1 MAKSAQIMQL
11 QNFLKNE
18 IENIQNIVEE
28 NNQLK
33 RDLQARNRELSVQ
46 KVLQSELQ
54 KEVETIT
61 EMNRASNYII
71 RRLEERN
78 EQLEG

>member
-33 RDLQARNRELSVQ
+33 RGLQARNRELSVQ
-46 KVLQSELQ
+46 KILQSELQ

-78 EQLEG
+78 E

>member
-1 MAKSAQIMQL
+1 MAKSSQIMQL

-33 RDLQARNRELSVQ
+33 KDLQARNRQLSVQ
-46 KVLQSELQ
+46 RVLQSELQ
-54 KEVETIT
+54 KEIDTLT

-71 RRLEERN
+71 RILEERN
-78 EQLEG
+78 E

>member
-33 RDLQARNRELSVQ
+33 RDLEVRNRQLSFQ
-46 KVLQSELQ
+46 KVLQLELQ
-54 KEVETIT
+54 KEIDTMT

-71 RRLEERN
+71 RRL
-78 EQLEG
+78 